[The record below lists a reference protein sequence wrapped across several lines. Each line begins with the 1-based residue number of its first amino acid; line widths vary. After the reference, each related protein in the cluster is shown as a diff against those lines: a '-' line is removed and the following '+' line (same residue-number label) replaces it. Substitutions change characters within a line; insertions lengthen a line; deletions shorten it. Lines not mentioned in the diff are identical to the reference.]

1 MLSAR
6 GLSSGDVY
14 QVIGCSRQKLGQ
26 DVGAEDKGVGNVY
39 TWKVYMELPKARKSV
54 CEKSSKLSIGPRRN
68 PQRRD

>member
-14 QVIGCSRQKLGQ
+14 QAIGCSRQKLGQ
-26 DVGAEDKGVGNVY
+26 DVSPEDKGVGSVY
-39 TWKVYMELPKARKSV
+39 TWKVYMEIPKARKSV
-54 CEKSSKLSIGPRRN
+54 CEKSSKLRIGLRRN